1 MFVLTVCC
9 VCLAQAMDTNGDE
22 MAKPHGKKGDHHFFF
37 GRREESGRGS
47 FSSSDKK
54 SEFVVRPLGEK

>member
-1 MFVLTVCC
+1 
-9 VCLAQAMDTNGDE
+9 MDTNGDE
-22 MAKPHGKKGDHHFFF
+22 MAKPHGKKGDHNFFF